1 MNFKGEVFQDVMKKI
16 MFPVV
21 IVMILLVFQP
31 VRLMAEEDNQ
41 LKNRQPVDKVA
52 AVVGNHIILLSDV
65 REKINLLMM
74 ARNMD
79 SKTPSNK
86 LQSLLQET
94 LRDMI
99 NERLLLVK
107 ATQDSIE
114 VDKREVDRLEK
125 ENITNLKTQ
134 FGSDEAFNNA
144 LKDAGL
150 TEQQLRYTFRQ
161 NAYNTLLIEMLVSR
175 IESYITPTAR
185 EMEAWVAANKDS
197 LGEIPEQFKISH
209 ILLYAKVSENRKS
222 EIKEKLQGIL
232 NRIRD
237 GEDFAELAR
246 EYSEDPGSADQG
258 GDIGDYFTR
267 DTMFREFSDAA
278 FTLNVGEVSD
288 IVETPSGFHIIK
300 VDDIRGE
307 RIKASHILLF
317 LKPNADDEAI
327 CINKLKQ
334 IHEDILSGK
343 AAFEDMAKEH
353 SEDESS
359 SSLGG
364 KLKWLTREEGPN
376 QGIPSFIDQAEK
388 LEISKIS
395 EPFKSRFGYHILRL
409 DDHNP
414 AHTINIKDDNY
425 LIRQQVILQ
434 KKMTEIERI
443 LEKLREETYFTI
455 NLD

>member
-1 MNFKGEVFQDVMKKI
+1 M
-16 MFPVV
+16 
-21 IVMILLVFQP
+21 
-31 VRLMAEEDNQ
+31 
-41 LKNRQPVDKVA
+41 
-52 AVVGNHIILLSDV
+52 VGNHIILLSDV
-65 REKINLLMM
+65 REKINLVMM

-79 SKTPSNK
+79 SNTPNNI
-86 LQSLLQET
+86 LQSLLRET

-99 NERLLLVK
+99 NEQLLLVK
-107 ATQDSIE
+107 ANQDSIE
-114 VDKREVDRLEK
+114 VDLREVDQLEK

-134 FGSDEAFNNA
+134 FGSDEAFNKVLGN
-144 LKDAGL
+144 AGL
-150 TEQQLRYTFRQ
+150 TEQQLRYSFRQ
-161 NAYNTLLIEMLVSR
+161 NAYNTLRIEMLVSR
-175 IESYITPTAR
+175 IESYITPTAQ

-197 LGEIPEQFKISH
+197 LGKIPEQFKISH

-258 GDIGDYFTR
+258 GNLGDYFTR
-267 DTMFREFSDAA
+267 DTMFPEFSDAA
-278 FTLNVGEVSD
+278 FALIVGEVSD
-288 IVETPSGFHIIK
+288 IVETPLGFHIIK
-300 VDDIRGE
+300 ADDIRGE
-307 RIKASHILLF
+307 RIKASHILL
-317 LKPNADDEAI
+317 LSKPDADDEAI

-334 IHEDILSGK
+334 IREDIVSGK

-376 QGIPSFIDQAEK
+376 QSIPSFIEQAEK

-395 EPFKSRFGYHILRL
+395 EPFKSRFGYHILML
-409 DDHNP
+409 DDHKP
-414 AHTINIKDDNY
+414 AHTINIKEDNY

-434 KKMTEIERI
+434 KKMAEIERI
-443 LEKLREETYFTI
+443 LDKLRDETYITI